1 MKIKKG
7 MKLVLD
13 NKEYIVLEDS
23 ASGGNGDIR
32 FVKSIIDGQ
41 EYAIKFLKE
50 TENNKDKRF
59 ANEIEFS
66 KTCNHPNI
74 IKVYGSGEYE
84 GKLYYIMKRYP
95 NTLEDFIKNSN
106 DISAYFN
113 VLIQLGNAIKYVHN
127 AEIIHRDIKPEN
139 VFIDEEQNVVL
150 ADFGIAHFI
159 DSTITKPNN
168 LMANRNYA
176 APEQKV
182 KNNSNKVSSA
192 CDIYAFGLIINELF
206 TKQKP
211 DGFGFIPVSD
221 MYPFLYPIDKLI
233 NQCIAQ
239 NPAERPKIDE
249 VLMELTLLKGQLK
262 DDLEEI
268 KESIS
273 TDNKK
278 GLSDI
283 EFDKIVNTASEDL
296 LSAKYLLK
304 NKSLD
309 ELEKY
314 NTNYHSNI
322 SYTINEE
329 LKSMLFQKFF
339 LKYCIRKF
347 NYESNVYSKGK
358 VYHSLDLNN
367 GDDHNRYKKLMNILD
382 KYKVPDDYRYITNS
396 ILKNFSSCCDYHCDE
411 LLHDVS
417 NVEKIILEI
426 DNSPLIYI
434 IYRLK
439 NILDNNEIDELY
451 LENAITVNWEYS
463 WSENKSNNL
472 IQQMDN
478 REVNILKKFEDE
490 WKITYSKIASSCYS
504 IKFNS
509 IEQYEK
515 FKNYSL
521 ELAKPYYIFEGDVL
535 DLIKINR
542 EYGGVVELKPIDSF
556 GINNTIAK
564 IIGLRND
571 Y

>member
-32 FVKSIIDGQ
+32 FVKSIMDGQ

-59 ANEIEFS
+59 ANEIEFC

-74 IKVYGSGEYE
+74 VKVYSSGEYE
-84 GKLYYIMKRYP
+84 GTLYYIMKRYP
-95 NTLEDFIKNSN
+95 NILKDFIENSN

-113 VLIQLGNAIKYVHN
+113 VLIQLGDAIKCVHN
-127 AEIIHRDIKPEN
+127 AEIVHRDIKPEN
-139 VFIDEEQNVVL
+139 IFIDEEQNVVL

-176 APEQKV
+176 APEQKI
-182 KNNSNKVSSA
+182 KNNLNNVSSA

-211 DGFGFIPVSD
+211 DGFGFITVSD
-221 MYPFLYPIDKLI
+221 VYPFLYPIDKLI

-239 NPAERPKIDE
+239 NPAERPRIDE
-249 VLMELTLLKGQLK
+249 VLLELTLLKGQLK

-268 KESIS
+268 KEVIFP
-273 TDNKK
+273 DNKK
-278 GLSDI
+278 GLSDSEI
-283 EFDKIVNTASEDL
+283 DIIVNTASEDI

-314 NTNYHSNI
+314 NINCHSNI
-322 SYTINEE
+322 SYVINEE
-329 LKSMLFQKFF
+329 LKNMLFQKIF

-347 NYESNVYSKGK
+347 NYESNIYSKGK
-358 VYHSLDLNN
+358 VYRPLDLNN
-367 GDDHNRYKKLMNILD
+367 GDDYNRYKQLKGILD
-382 KYKVPDDYRYITNS
+382 KYNVSNEYSYITNS

-434 IYRLK
+434 IRRLK
-439 NILDNNEIDELY
+439 DILDDNEIEELY
-451 LENAITVNWEYS
+451 LEDVITINWRHS

-472 IQQMDN
+472 FKEADFTEI
-478 REVNILKKFEDE
+478 NILEKFSKE
-490 WKITYSKIASSCYS
+490 WEITYSKVDSSCYS

-515 FKNYSL
+515 FKRYSL
-521 ELAKPYYIFEGDVL
+521 KLAKPYYFFEGDVL
-535 DLIKINR
+535 DLVRINR
-542 EYGGVVELKPIDSF
+542 EYGGVVELNPVDSF
-556 GINNTIAK
+556 DINNTIAK